1 MAIERQ
7 HVKEQDKNERRH
19 NFDPV
24 ESNLTEEQV
33 KLEAQDV
40 CIAKIQNAYKVVL

>member
-7 HVKEQDKNERRH
+7 HVKEQDKMQRRH

-24 ESNLTEEQV
+24 ESNLIDEQV
-33 KLEAQDV
+33 KL
-40 CIAKIQNAYKVVL
+40 

>member
-7 HVKEQDKNERRH
+7 HVKEQDKMQRRH

-24 ESNLTEEQV
+24 ESNLT
-33 KLEAQDV
+33 K
-40 CIAKIQNAYKVVL
+40 

>member
-1 MAIERQ
+1 MAVERQ
-7 HVKEQDKNERRH
+7 RVAEQDKLQRRH

-33 KLEAQDV
+33 QLEA
-40 CIAKIQNAYKVVL
+40 